1 MTSTFD
7 QAKIR
12 YLTSQW
18 ISTSPVSRHYPRHSF
33 PPIISF
39 LHPAPPLWSLVRPK
53 LATSGW
59 GGQTGAMLFSQTLP
73 VKNVVLRSWAVV
85 NPSFSEAFWGTWW
98 RQIKALKSLLSCM
111 KIVIS
116 EFKYCYLFL
125 ASLNLTSYQNTPEFL
140 PNRWFHIF
148 RPFLT
153 NDSLFERWIRES
165 DFLQEFESWK
175 LMIKNNN
182 KNRILPFFSL
192 ALLLES
198 SKLPSKIQIF
208 KIICWSELHANDTL

>member
-1 MTSTFD
+1 MRHPGKYQISRLQYLSTFD

-33 PPIISF
+33 PPIVSF

-98 RQIKALKSLLSCM
+98 RLKSHLSSIARCSLLHEIQPVPKTHLSFYQIDDS
-111 KIVIS
+111 K
-116 EFKYCYLFL
+116 
-125 ASLNLTSYQNTPEFL
+125 SLVHS
-140 PNRWFHIF
+140 
-148 RPFLT
+148 
-153 NDSLFERWIRES
+153 
-165 DFLQEFESWK
+165 
-175 LMIKNNN
+175 
-182 KNRILPFFSL
+182 
-192 ALLLES
+192 
-198 SKLPSKIQIF
+198 
-208 KIICWSELHANDTL
+208 